1 MLTLTTPRRRRPA
14 TLVVLLSAGAVALTG
29 CGEERATD
37 TAAGLPTSPA
47 PSSPPPSSSP
57 TMTSPPTSP
66 YVEPGVV
73 DGAPHIGDNNAYRH
87 TGGMSPAGEK
97 AARREAARIEPVLKR
112 LWGQKEWDPES
123 VRAALLKLGYEGEGS
138 GDTGE
143 RAGGTLGVRG
153 MDSRYETDHY
163 VTPEGTQVGLRV
175 RADACVTA
183 FVQETNYGVK
193 VNGPYMETGCFEPPY
208 GH

>member
-1 MLTLTTPRRRRPA
+1 MLTLTTPRRRRCA
-14 TLVVLLSAGAVALTG
+14 ALVLLLSAAVALTG

-37 TAAGLPTSPA
+37 PAAGLPTSLA
-47 PSSPPPSSSP
+47 RSSPPPSPSP
-57 TMTSPPTSP
+57 TMTSPPASP

-73 DGAPHIGDNNAYRH
+73 DGAPHIGDNNAYRR

-123 VRAALLKLGYEGEGS
+123 VRAALLKLGYAEGGS
-138 GDTGE
+138 GDEGE
-143 RAGGTLGVRG
+143 RAGGGTLGVRG
-153 MDSRYETDHY
+153 MDARYETDHY
-163 VTPEGTQVGLRV
+163 VTPEGAQVGLRV

>member
-1 MLTLTTPRRRRPA
+1 MLTSTTPLRRRCAAPV
-14 TLVVLLSAGAVALTG
+14 LLLSAAVALTG
-29 CGEERATD
+29 CGTERATD
-37 TAAGLPTSPA
+37 TAAALPTSPA
-47 PSSPPPSSSP
+47 RSSPPSSAPP
-57 TMTSPPTSP
+57 TPTSPPASP

-73 DGAPHIGDNNAYRH
+73 DGAPHIGDNNAYRR
-87 TGGMSPAGEK
+87 TGTMSPAGAK

-123 VRAALLKLGYEGEGS
+123 VRAALLELGYAQEGS
-138 GDTGE
+138 GGAGE
-143 RAGGTLGVRG
+143 RAGGTLAVRG
-153 MDSRYETDHY
+153 MDARYETDHY
-163 VTPEGTQVGLRV
+163 ATPDGAQVGLRV

-193 VNGPYMETGCFEPPY
+193 VNGPYLETGCFEPPY

>member
-1 MLTLTTPRRRRPA
+1 MLTLTTPRRGRCA
-14 TLVVLLSAGAVALTG
+14 ALVLLLSAAVALTG

-37 TAAGLPTSPA
+37 PAAGLPTSLA
-47 PSSPPPSSSP
+47 RSSPPPSPSP
-57 TMTSPPTSP
+57 TMASPPASP

-73 DGAPHIGDNNAYRH
+73 DGAPHIGDNNAYRR

-123 VRAALLKLGYEGEGS
+123 VRAALLKLGYAEEGS
-138 GDTGE
+138 GDEGE
-143 RAGGTLGVRG
+143 RAGGGTLGVRG
-153 MDSRYETDHY
+153 MDARYETDHY
-163 VTPEGTQVGLRV
+163 VTPEGAQVGLRV

-183 FVQETNYGVK
+183 FVQETNYEVK

>member
-1 MLTLTTPRRRRPA
+1 MLTSTTPWRRRRAAP
-14 TLVVLLSAGAVALTG
+14 VFLLSAAVALTG
-29 CGEERATD
+29 CGTERATD
-37 TAAGLPTSPA
+37 TAAAVPTSLA
-47 PSSPPPSSSP
+47 RSSPPPSAPP
-57 TMTSPPTSP
+57 TPTSPPASP

-73 DGAPHIGDNNAYRH
+73 DGAPHIGDNNAYRR
-87 TGGMSPAGEK
+87 TGALSPAGEK

-112 LWGQKEWDPES
+112 LWRQKEWDPES
-123 VRAALLKLGYEGEGS
+123 VRAALLELGYAEEGS
-138 GDTGE
+138 GEAGE

-153 MDSRYETDHY
+153 MDARYETDHY
-163 VTPEGTQVGLRV
+163 VTPDGAQVGLRV

-193 VNGPYMETGCFEPPY
+193 VNGPYLETGCFEPPY

>member
-1 MLTLTTPRRRRPA
+1 MLTSTTTWHVRCAAPV
-14 TLVVLLSAGAVALTG
+14 LLLSAAVALTG

-47 PSSPPPSSSP
+47 RSSPPPSVPP
-57 TMTSPPTSP
+57 TPTSPPASP

-73 DGAPHIGDNNAYRH
+73 DGAPHIGDNNAYRR
-87 TGGMSPAGEK
+87 TDTMSPAGEK

-123 VRAALLKLGYEGEGS
+123 VRAALLELGYAEEGS
-138 GDTGE
+138 GEAGE

-153 MDSRYETDHY
+153 MDARYETDHY
-163 VTPEGTQVGLRV
+163 VTPDGAQIGLRV

-183 FVQETNYGVK
+183 FVQETNYGLE
-193 VNGPYMETGCFEPPY
+193 VNGPYLETGCFEPPY

>member
-1 MLTLTTPRRRRPA
+1 MLTLTTPRRRRCA
-14 TLVVLLSAGAVALTG
+14 ALVLLLSAAVALTG

-37 TAAGLPTSPA
+37 PAAGLPTSPA
-47 PSSPPPSSSP
+47 RSSPPPSPSP
-57 TMTSPPTSP
+57 TMTSPPASP

-73 DGAPHIGDNNAYRH
+73 DGAPHNGDNNAYRR
-87 TGGMSPAGEK
+87 TGGMSPAGEM

-112 LWGQKEWDPES
+112 LWGQKEWDPAS
-123 VRAALLKLGYEGEGS
+123 VSAALLKLGYAEEGS
-138 GDTGE
+138 GDEGE
-143 RAGGTLGVRG
+143 RAGGGTLGVRG
-153 MDSRYETDHY
+153 MDARYETDHY
-163 VTPEGTQVGLRV
+163 VTPEGAQVGLRV